1 MKLVGEAAGHP
12 GSFLVAG
19 GKPPQSHLTVA
30 RAGTRGEG
38 LHRARGAS
46 RRSQHLFG
54 YRVGAVE
61 NEAGVAPAGG
71 QLFFRRWGGSL
82 GMLREVG
89 NKTFQVR

>member
-1 MKLVGEAAGHP
+1 M
-12 GSFLVAG
+12 
-19 GKPPQSHLTVA
+19 
-30 RAGTRGEG
+30 
-38 LHRARGAS
+38 
-46 RRSQHLFG
+46 FG

-89 NKTFQVR
+89 DETFQVR